1 MRATIPSPEHDFAA
15 MTDERHRASVSLAR
29 NVKKLRL
36 ARNISQQ
43 TLAATADVRQAL
55 VSDIEGADANP
66 TLDSL
71 VKLADAL
78 GVEVAELFGAEKK
91 R

>member
-1 MRATIPSPEHDFAA
+1 MILAA
-15 MTDERHRASVSLAR
+15 MTDERHRASVRLAR

-43 TLAATADVRQAL
+43 ALAATADVRQAL

-78 GVEVAELFGAEKK
+78 GVEVAELFGAEKQ